1 MPFNIFNKYLTESCF
16 PDYWKVSSMVHA
28 FINAGETFVAKTY
41 FSVCNPF
48 FFLDGN
54 IFGKLVNNRLVG
66 CLEKYR
72 SFLISI
78 VDSSLLVLIQIFNKC
93 SRHNCQG
100 FYHVWCNSSLTL
112 SWSRPWSYRNQS
124 IDMRSKS
131 MDWFLYD
138 NSLRHERVK
147 HFIYRGV
154 LTGFGILLFFKW
166 LSPIQ
171 NL

>member
-1 MPFNIFNKYLTESCF
+1 
-16 PDYWKVSSMVHA
+16 MVHA

-171 NL
+171 NI